1 MVWVKKLQRYVIVN
15 VTLLL
20 RYIMNISNFALAK
33 LTRKRMRS
41 RNNKQQTSS
50 IIVHNSFTFF
60 STIIINWCSVQPAF
74 IFQFFELY
82 N

>member
-33 LTRKRMRS
+33 LTREQMRS
-41 RNNKQQTSS
+41 RNNKQQTR
-50 IIVHNSFTFF
+50 
-60 STIIINWCSVQPAF
+60 
-74 IFQFFELY
+74 E
-82 N
+82 